1 MPFLKE
7 TRHKIIICERIE
19 SKCAELHKQLQ
30 ERLKAKPPK
39 LEACSSVEF
48 IEKHDVEKAGDE
60 EGRNQLLSSI
70 RFGCLCAGGHSECGN
85 SIQILLE
92 KNIPIILFEREG
104 DLSAVRSP
112 MLRVFK
118 KSTIDDTELRKL
130 IFSVKE
136 DSQIAGA
143 IRWAAEFYPYL
154 HDNIENRFT
163 KDSDLKD
170 DIVTKIVDAVSYS
183 VPKKP

>member
-1 MPFLKE
+1 MPFLKDD
-7 TRHKIIICERIE
+7 RHKIIICEKIE

-30 ERLKAKPPK
+30 ERLKAKDSK

-60 EGRNQLLSSI
+60 DGRNQLLRGI
-70 RFGCLCAGGHSECGN
+70 RFGCLCAGDHTECGG
-85 SIQILLE
+85 SIQLLLE
-92 KNIPIILFEREG
+92 NNIPIILFEGEG

-118 KSTIDDTELRKL
+118 KSTINDTELKKL
-130 IFSVKE
+130 VFGVE
-136 DSQIAGA
+136 DNSQIAGA

-154 HDNIENRFT
+154 YDNIENRFI
-163 KDSDLKD
+163 KDMKAKESLDR
-170 DIVTKIVDAVSYS
+170 AFEYFSYLL
-183 VPKKP
+183 PKKP